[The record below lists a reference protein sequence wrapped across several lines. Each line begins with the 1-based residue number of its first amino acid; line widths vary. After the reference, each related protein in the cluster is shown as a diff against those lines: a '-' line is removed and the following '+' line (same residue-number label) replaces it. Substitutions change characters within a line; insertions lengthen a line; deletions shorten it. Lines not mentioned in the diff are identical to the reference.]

1 MKNGITGSVLFV
13 ETHQFQS
20 TDTLSCEISSALSTL
35 ESYKHPTC
43 CQIMSRLPTNTNGKP
58 DRKALRPQVPD
69 ILARYSA

>member
-13 ETHQFQS
+13 ETNQFQS
-20 TDTLSCEISSALSTL
+20 TNTLSNKVSAALSSL

-58 DRKALRPQVPD
+58 DRKALRLQVPD
-69 ILARYSA
+69 ILARHSA